1 MITIRKTAALFISM
15 GISIFGFSQLNL
27 GLQSTT
33 SAAIHATTNTAAIL
47 QTTQA
52 ASAAT
57 KSTVRT
63 TSAQIKTTTQKTT
76 GTEQTTTNNT
86 MPKVG
91 EAATAN
97 ASVSSRSNVTAA
109 NSSATTDISN
119 GNSADLKTG
128 ASISHV
134 NLVGNTGSS
143 TSVASDKIQT
153 ASGSALNTGEEIK
166 THLQE
171 KTKSTIAAGEEK
183 VKASSPSP
191 AVSAN
196 ARTESKT
203 TIVK

>member
-1 MITIRKTAALFISM
+1 MITIRKTTALFISM
-15 GISIFGFSQLNL
+15 GISIIGFSQVNL

-33 SAAIHATTNTAAIL
+33 NAAIHATTNTAAIL
-47 QTTQA
+47 QTTHA

-57 KSTVRT
+57 KSTVQT
-63 TSAQIKTTTQKTT
+63 TSAQVKATTQKIT
-76 GTEQTTTNNT
+76 GT
-86 MPKVG
+86 
-91 EAATAN
+91 TAN
-97 ASVSSRSNVTAA
+97 ASVSSRSNVTVG
-109 NSSATTDISN
+109 NSSATTDVSN

-128 ASISHV
+128 ASISNV
-134 NLVGNTGSS
+134 KMVDNAGS
-143 TSVASDKIQT
+143 TMSVASDKIQT
-153 ASGSALNTGEEIK
+153 TSGATLNTGEEIK